1 MFLDV
6 MEVSKFTHT
15 ELMGLDVFDFMIY
28 YNTLVQ
34 KAKKKNNGR

>member
-1 MFLDV
+1 MLIDI

-15 ELMGLDVFDFMIY
+15 ELMGLDVFQFMIY

-34 KAKKKNNGR
+34 KAKNKK